1 MLEATFAFLYG
12 GGLTTQLKPH
22 WVATPDTKSVSLLV
36 LVMLGVRRDKPPR
49 RINVKLLWMQ
59 LKRPGCPS
67 NPEQDSCRAFSW
79 KH

>member
-49 RINVKLLWMQ
+49 RINVKLL
-59 LKRPGCPS
+59 
-67 NPEQDSCRAFSW
+67 
-79 KH
+79 